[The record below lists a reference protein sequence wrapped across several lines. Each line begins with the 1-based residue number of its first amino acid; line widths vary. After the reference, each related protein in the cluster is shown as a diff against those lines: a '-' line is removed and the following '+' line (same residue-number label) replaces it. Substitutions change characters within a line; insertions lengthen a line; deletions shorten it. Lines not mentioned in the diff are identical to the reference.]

1 MMTLQ
6 AEGLSKVYRE
16 GSLQVTAVRDANFTA
31 EAGEM
36 LAITGPSGSGKT
48 TLLSML
54 GCILRPTAGSIAVCG
69 ERVDGLGERDL
80 PRVRRRYMGFIFQSS
95 NLFAALTAAENV
107 EVMLKLKGVEGSAA
121 RRRARELLEEMGLG
135 DRANMLPRELSGGQ
149 KQRVSIARALAGD
162 PPLILADEPTASLD
176 WKNGEQVIRL
186 LRETATHGNRTV
198 IVVTHDHRVDP
209 FIDRSMSLVDGE
221 LVA

>member
-1 MMTLQ
+1 MITVK
-6 AEGLSKVYRE
+6 AENLSKTYRD
-16 GSLQVTAVRDANFTA
+16 GSLEVIAVHEANFTA

-36 LAITGPSGSGKT
+36 LAIMGPSGSGKT

-54 GCILRPTAGSIAVCG
+54 GCILRPTSGTITVCG
-69 ERVDGLGERDL
+69 ERVDGLDEREL
-80 PRVRRRYMGFIFQSS
+80 PRVRRRYMGFIFQSF

-107 EVMLKLKGVEGSAA
+107 EVMLKLKGFERAAA
-121 RRRARELLEEMGLG
+121 RRRARELLDEMGLG
-135 DRANMLPRELSGGQ
+135 ERFNMLPRELSGGQ

-176 WKNGEQVIRL
+176 WKNGEQVIHL
-186 LRETATHGNRTV
+186 LRNAAKEGGRTV
-198 IVVTHDHRVDP
+198 IIVTHDHRVDP
-209 FIDRSMSLVDGE
+209 FIDRSVSIIDGE

>member
-1 MMTLQ
+1 VITIQ
-6 AEGLSKVYRE
+6 AENVSKVYRE
-16 GSLQVTAVRDANFTA
+16 GSLEVTAVREANFTA

-54 GCILRPTAGSIAVCG
+54 GCILRPTGGRITVCG
-69 ERVDGLGERDL
+69 ERVDGLKEREL

-107 EVMLKLKGVEGSAA
+107 EVMLKLKGFDGAAA
-121 RRRARELLEEMGLG
+121 RRRARELLDEMDLG
-135 DRANMLPRELSGGQ
+135 ARAHMLPRELSGGQ
-149 KQRVSIARALAGD
+149 KQRVSIARALAGG

-186 LRETATHGNRTV
+186 LRESAKHSNCTV
-198 IVVTHDHRVDP
+198 IMVTHDHRVDP
-209 FIDRSMSLVDGE
+209 FIDRSVSLVDGE

>member
-1 MMTLQ
+1 VITIQ
-6 AEGLSKVYRE
+6 AENLSKVYRE
-16 GSLQVTAVRDANFTA
+16 GSLEVTAVREANFTA

-54 GCILRPTAGSIAVCG
+54 GCILRPTRGRITVCG
-69 ERVDGLGERDL
+69 ERVDGLSERQL
-80 PRVRRRYMGFIFQSS
+80 PRVRRRYMGFIFQSA

-107 EVMLKLKGVEGSAA
+107 EVMLKLKGFDHGAA
-121 RRRARELLEEMGLG
+121 RRRARELLDEMDLG
-135 DRANMLPRELSGGQ
+135 ARAHTLPRELSGGQ
-149 KQRVSIARALAGD
+149 KQRVSIARALAGG

-186 LRETATHGNRTV
+186 LRESAKHSNCTV
-198 IVVTHDHRVDP
+198 IIVTHDHRVDP
-209 FIDRSMSLVDGE
+209 FIDRSVSLVDGE

>member
-1 MMTLQ
+1 VTTIQ
-6 AEGLSKVYRE
+6 AENLSKVYRE
-16 GSLQVTAVRDANFTA
+16 GSLEVAAVRGANFAA
-31 EAGEM
+31 EPGEM

-54 GCILRPTAGSIAVCG
+54 GCILRPTGGKITVCG
-69 ERVDGLGERDL
+69 QRVDGLGEREL

-107 EVMLKLKGVEGSAA
+107 EVMLELKGVDRAAA
-121 RRRARELLEEMGLG
+121 RRRARELLDEMGLG
-135 DRANMLPRELSGGQ
+135 ERADMLPRELSGGQ

-176 WKNGEQVIRL
+176 WKNGEQVMRL
-186 LRETATHGNRTV
+186 LRDAATQNNRTV
-198 IVVTHDHRVDP
+198 IIVTHDHRVDP
-209 FIDRSMSLVDGE
+209 FVDRSVSLVDGE